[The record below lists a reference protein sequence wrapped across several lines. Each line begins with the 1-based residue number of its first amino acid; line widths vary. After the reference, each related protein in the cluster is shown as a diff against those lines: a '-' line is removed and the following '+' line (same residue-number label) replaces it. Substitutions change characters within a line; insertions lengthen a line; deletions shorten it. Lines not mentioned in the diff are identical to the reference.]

1 MPVKCILSV
10 STNNLNNYLFLKV
23 QFEKC
28 KNKQW
33 TLWWFR
39 QAKLWRKQFHF
50 HDWVIPSIT
59 IKKQGNKFW
68 LQYFFTF
75 AFGWTIDR
83 INVAKQV
90 KPACKLQVLF
100 CVTLKY
106 FFFLQNTLLLFFQ
119 EVLSLYFFLLSP
131 FSILWKKGW
140 VAKAVS
146 AFSSPSLFCMFPHK
160 TQVLKSK
167 VLTSKSAM

>member
-1 MPVKCILSV
+1 MNLVVVFVRPNSEENNFF
-10 STNNLNNYLFLKV
+10 STIESYN
-23 QFEKC
+23 QE
-28 KNKQW
+28 
-33 TLWWFR
+33 T
-39 QAKLWRKQFHF
+39 RKQ
-50 HDWVIPSIT
+50 VLASI
-59 IKKQGNKFW
+59 
-68 LQYFFTF
+68 LYF
-75 AFGWTIDR
+75 FGWTIDR

-90 KPACKLQVLF
+90 KPACKLQSSF

-106 FFFLQNTLLLFFQ
+106 FFSLQNTLLLFFQ
-119 EVLSLYFFLLSP
+119 EVLSLSLYFFLLSP
-131 FSILWKKGW
+131 LSILWKKGW